1 MKYFTDLV
9 ENKSLIS
16 EECDC
21 RVYLW
26 KKNTQKLQKKIH
38 QVPENS
44 GIERH

>member
-16 EECDC
+16 EDIHTGLSFEK
-21 RVYLW
+21 YSKMA
-26 KKNTQKLQKKIH
+26 KKTH
-38 QVPENS
+38 QEPENS